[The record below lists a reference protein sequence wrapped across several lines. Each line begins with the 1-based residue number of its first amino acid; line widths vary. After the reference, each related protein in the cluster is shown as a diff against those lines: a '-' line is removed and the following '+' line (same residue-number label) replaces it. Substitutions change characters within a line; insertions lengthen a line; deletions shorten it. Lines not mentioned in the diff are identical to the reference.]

1 MSTENNKDLDIVALV
16 GEKRRLLLEHIA
28 PVIDRYI
35 LCQIKLQ
42 QMRKRQTVDTNAYV
56 AVIAEMNEAED
67 ALKWTAENFNYET
80 ESLISPPKKP
90 IFTTEDG
97 VDIYEETVTLHG
109 INTETWIPGR
119 LHFSRIFQDP
129 EWKWF
134 AIPYNRDRYILL
146 NKPTLSVNEVLDIF
160 RDHEVFD
167 ELVSELHE
175 RAKAKL

>member
-56 AVIAEMNEAED
+56 SVIAEMNEAED

-90 IFTTEDG
+90 LFTTEDG
-97 VDIYEETVTLHG
+97 VDIYKGTTFYEVS
-109 INTETWIPGR
+109 TERWDILAESEP
-119 LHFSRIFQDP
+119 HKPPYDQYYKYFSN
-129 EWKWF
+129 K
-134 AIPYNRDRYILL
+134 YNAERYVLM

-167 ELVSELHE
+167 ELVSALHE